1 MAERDDP
8 SGAPTL
14 AQAAFVELGFGLVG
28 LVLVVLG
35 RSVPG
40 SFTHPVEA
48 WMAASLGLVP
58 VACSAAPSAWV

>member
-14 AQAAFVELGFGLVG
+14 AQSAFVELGFGLVG
-28 LVLVVLG
+28 LVLIVVLG

-40 SFTHPVEA
+40 SFTYPVDA
-48 WMAASLGLVP
+48 WMAASMRVDDETDGR
-58 VACSAAPSAWV
+58 SAR